1 MTSLSKMEALV
12 VEFLSNGKTLRE
24 AARSVGVCD
33 STMQNHR
40 NKLAAKLL
48 EFMGA
53 DILKDIALT
62 PNWRIGL
69 DCERELSACRAER
82 RH

>member
-12 VEFLSNGKTLRE
+12 VEFLSNGKTLRD

-33 STMQNHR
+33 STMQCHR